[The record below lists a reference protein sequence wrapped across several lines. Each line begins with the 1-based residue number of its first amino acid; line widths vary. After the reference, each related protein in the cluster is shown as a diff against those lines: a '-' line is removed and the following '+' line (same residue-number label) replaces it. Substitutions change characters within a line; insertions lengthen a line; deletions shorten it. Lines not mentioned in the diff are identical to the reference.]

1 MNNRKVLI
9 GVILLA
15 LTTLGCGFSFRAPSF
30 LQSNSSR
37 ATAVPENAQPEV
49 VAPTAESGGS
59 PASSDQVVAEP
70 TAGPTPTL
78 VPSSDRQTFDQE
90 EQVLVNI
97 YQRVNPGVVY
107 IDVVVAATRDQ
118 SGGEGTGSGFVYDKE
133 GHIVTNNH
141 VVADASTINV
151 IFSDGTSAK
160 AKVVGTDSYSDL
172 AVIQVDV
179 PADKLVPVE
188 LGDSTNLQPG
198 QKVIAI
204 GNPYGLAGTM
214 TTGIV
219 SAVGRTLPETGS
231 QSNDDNSSTSTSSFI
246 NPEIIQTDAAIN
258 PGNSGGPLLDSH
270 GMVIGVNTA
279 IRSASSSVTGQAS
292 NSGIGFAVPVNTVKR
307 IIPQLIA
314 EGEVSYPY
322 LGITSRDGLKLS
334 TIADKLGVNVTDGVL
349 VFEVVANGPAAKAG
363 LRGGDAQNTV
373 DVQGAPVPLGGDII
387 TAFNGQP
394 VKDYTD
400 LISKLTSLSK
410 PGDTVT
416 LTILRDGKQQDV
428 KVTVGARPK

>member
-1 MNNRKVLI
+1 VPN
-9 GVILLA
+9 
-15 LTTLGCGFSFRAPSF
+15 SERA
-30 LQSNSSR
+30 
-37 ATAVPENAQPEV
+37 
-49 VAPTAESGGS
+49 
-59 PASSDQVVAEP
+59 
-70 TAGPTPTL
+70 
-78 VPSSDRQTFDQE
+78 TFDQE

-107 IDVVVAATRDQ
+107 IDVVVAATQ
-118 SGGEGTGSGFVYDKE
+118 NESGGEGTGSGFVFDKQ

-188 LGDSTNLQPG
+188 LGDSSNLQPG

-231 QSNDDNSSTSTSSFI
+231 QPNNDNSSTSTGSFI

-258 PGNSGGPLLDSH
+258 PGNSGGPLLDSR
-270 GMVIGVNTA
+270 GLVIGVNTA
-279 IRSASSSVTGQAS
+279 IRSASTGATGQAS

-307 IIPQLIA
+307 VAPQLIS
-314 EGEVSYPY
+314 EGKISYPY

-349 VFEVVANGPAAKAG
+349 VFEVVPNGPAAKAG
-363 LRGGDAQNTV
+363 LRGGNARDTI

-387 TAFNGQP
+387 TAYNGQP

-416 LTILRDGKQQDV
+416 LTILRDGKQQDI
-428 KVTVGARPK
+428 KLTVGERPQ

>member
-1 MNNRKVLI
+1 MNNRKILI

-15 LTTLGCGFSFRAPSF
+15 LTSLGCGVSFRTPSF
-30 LQSNSSR
+30 LQPNSSSATSVSESAQLQS
-37 ATAVPENAQPEV
+37 ATA
-49 VAPTAESGGS
+49 TAESDGN
-59 PASSDQVVAEP
+59 PVSSDQVVAEP

-78 VPSSDRQTFDQE
+78 VPNSDRETFDQE

-107 IDVVVAATRDQ
+107 IDVVVAATQDQ
-118 SGGEGTGSGFVYDKE
+118 SGGEGTGSGFVFDKE

-151 IFSDGTSAK
+151 IFSDGTSAR

-172 AVIQVDV
+172 AVIQVNV

-188 LGDSTNLQPG
+188 LGDSSSLQPG

-231 QSNDDNSSTSTSSFI
+231 QSNNDNSTSTGSFI

-258 PGNSGGPLLDSH
+258 PGNSGGPLLDSR
-270 GMVIGVNTA
+270 GLVIGVNTA
-279 IRSASSSVTGQAS
+279 IRSASSSLTGQAS

-307 IIPQLIA
+307 VIPQLIS
-314 EGEVSYPY
+314 EGKISYPY

-349 VFEVVANGPAAKAG
+349 VFEVVPNGPAAKAG
-363 LRGGDAQNTV
+363 LRGGNAQDTI

-387 TAFNGQP
+387 IAYNGEA

-416 LTILRDGKQQDV
+416 LTILRDGKQQDI
-428 KVTVGARPK
+428 KLTVGERPQ

>member
-1 MNNRKVLI
+1 
-9 GVILLA
+9 
-15 LTTLGCGFSFRAPSF
+15 
-30 LQSNSSR
+30 
-37 ATAVPENAQPEV
+37 
-49 VAPTAESGGS
+49 
-59 PASSDQVVAEP
+59 VVAEP

-78 VPSSDRQTFDQE
+78 VPNSERATFDQE

-107 IDVVVAATRDQ
+107 IDVIVDATQDQ
-118 SGGEGTGSGFVYDKE
+118 SGGEGTGSGFVFDKE

-151 IFSDGTSAK
+151 IFADGTSAK
-160 AKVVGTDSYSDL
+160 AKVVGKDSYSDL
-172 AVIQVDV
+172 AVIQVNV

-188 LGDSTNLQPG
+188 LGDSSSLQPG
-198 QKVIAI
+198 QKVVAI

-219 SAVGRTLPETGS
+219 SAVGRTLAETGS
-231 QSNDDNSSTSTSSFI
+231 QSNNNDNSSSSTSGSFI

-258 PGNSGGPLLDSH
+258 PGNSGGPLLDSR
-270 GMVIGVNTA
+270 GRVIGVNTA
-279 IRSASSSVTGQAS
+279 IRSASSSLTGQAS

-307 IIPQLIA
+307 VIPQLIA
-314 EGEVSYPY
+314 DGEISYPY

-334 TIADKLGVNVTDGVL
+334 TISDKLGVDVTDGVL
-349 VFEVVANGPAAKAG
+349 VFEVVPNGPAAKAG
-363 LRGGDAQNTV
+363 LRGGDAQNTIT
-373 DVQGAPVPLGGDII
+373 VQGAPVPLGGDII

-428 KVTVGARPK
+428 KLTVGSRPK

>member
-1 MNNRKVLI
+1 M
-9 GVILLA
+9 
-15 LTTLGCGFSFRAPSF
+15 
-30 LQSNSSR
+30 
-37 ATAVPENAQPEV
+37 PELVQ
-49 VAPTAESGGS
+49 PTAEATAESNTAPSSSG
-59 PASSDQVVAEP
+59 QVVAEP

-78 VPSSDRQTFDQE
+78 VPSSERSTFDQE

-107 IDVVVAATRDQ
+107 IDVIVDATQTQ
-118 SGGEGTGSGFVYDKE
+118 SGGEGTGSGFVIDKE

-151 IFSDGTSAK
+151 IFSDGTSAR
-160 AKVVGTDSYSDL
+160 AEVVGKDSYSDL
-172 AVIQVDV
+172 AVIKVDV
-179 PADKLVPVE
+179 SADKLVPVE
-188 LGDSTNLQPG
+188 LGDSSALQPG

-214 TTGIV
+214 TTGII

-231 QSNDDNSSTSTSSFI
+231 QSQDENSNSTGSFI

-270 GMVIGVNTA
+270 GRVIGVNTA
-279 IRSASSSVTGQAS
+279 IRSASSSLTGQAS

-307 IIPQLIA
+307 VVPQLISN
-314 EGEVSYPY
+314 GEISYPY

-334 TIADKLGVNVTDGVL
+334 TISKQLGVDVTNGVL
-349 VFEVVANGPAAKAG
+349 VFEVVPNGPADKAG
-363 LRGGDAQNTV
+363 LRGGDQNNV
-373 DVQGAPVPLGGDII
+373 INVQGTPIPLGGDII
-387 TAFNGQP
+387 IAFNGQS
-394 VKDYTD
+394 VEDYTD

-416 LTILRDGKQQDV
+416 LTILRDGKQQDIQ
-428 KVTVGARPK
+428 VTVGARPK

>member
-1 MNNRKVLI
+1 MNNRKILV

-15 LTTLGCGFSFRAPSF
+15 LTSLGCGISFRTPSF
-30 LQSNSSR
+30 MQPNSSN
-37 ATAVPENAQPEV
+37 ATSVPESAQPEA
-49 VAPTAESGGS
+49 VAPTAESDGN
-59 PASSDQVVAEP
+59 PASSGQVVAEP

-78 VPSSDRQTFDQE
+78 VPNSDRATFDQE
-90 EQVLVNI
+90 EEVLVNI

-107 IDVVVAATRDQ
+107 IDVIVDATQDQ
-118 SGGEGTGSGFVYDKE
+118 SGGEGTGSGFVFDKE

-172 AVIQVDV
+172 AVIQVNV
-179 PADKLVPVE
+179 PAEKLVPVE
-188 LGDSTNLQPG
+188 LGDSSSLQPG

-231 QSNDDNSSTSTSSFI
+231 QSNNDNSTSSFI

-258 PGNSGGPLLDSH
+258 PGNSGGPLLDSR
-270 GMVIGVNTA
+270 GRVIGVNTA

-307 IIPQLIA
+307 VAPQLIS
-314 EGEVSYPY
+314 EGKISYPY

-334 TIADKLGVNVTDGVL
+334 TIADKLGVDVTDGVL
-349 VFEVVANGPAAKAG
+349 VFEVVPNGPAAKAG
-363 LRGGDAQNTV
+363 LRGGDAQDTIN
-373 DVQGAPVPLGGDII
+373 VQGAPVPLGGDII
-387 TAFNGQP
+387 IAYNGES

-400 LISKLTSLSK
+400 LITKLTSLSK

-416 LTILRDGKQQDV
+416 LTILRDGKQQDI
-428 KVTVGARPK
+428 KLTVGERPQ

>member
-1 MNNRKVLI
+1 MNNRKILI

-15 LTTLGCGFSFRAPSF
+15 LTSLGCGVSFRTPSF
-30 LQSNSSR
+30 LRSNSSS
-37 ATAVPENAQPEV
+37 ATSVPENAQPQL
-49 VAPTAESGGS
+49 APTAESQATQ
-59 PASSDQVVAEP
+59 ASSDQVVAEP

-78 VPSSDRQTFDQE
+78 VPNSERATFDQE

-107 IDVVVAATRDQ
+107 IDVVVAATQDQ
-118 SGGEGTGSGFVYDKE
+118 SGGEGTGSGFVFDKQ

-188 LGDSTNLQPG
+188 LGDSSNLQPG

-231 QSNDDNSSTSTSSFI
+231 QSNNDNSSTSTGSFI

-270 GMVIGVNTA
+270 GLVIGVNTA
-279 IRSASSSVTGQAS
+279 IRSASTGVTGQAS

-307 IIPQLIA
+307 VAPQLIS
-314 EGEVSYPY
+314 EGKISYPY

-349 VFEVVANGPAAKAG
+349 VFEVVPNGPAAKAG
-363 LRGGDAQNTV
+363 LRGGNAQDTI

-387 TAFNGQP
+387 TAYNGQP

-416 LTILRDGKQQDV
+416 LTILRDGKQQDI
-428 KVTVGARPK
+428 KLTVGERPQ

>member
-1 MNNRKVLI
+1 MNNRKILI

-15 LTTLGCGFSFRAPSF
+15 FTSLGCGLSFRTPSF
-30 LQSNSSR
+30 LQPNSSSPTVAPESAQPAL
-37 ATAVPENAQPEV
+37 ATA
-49 VAPTAESGGS
+49 TASS
-59 PASSDQVVAEP
+59 DANPASSGQVAAEP

-78 VPSSDRQTFDQE
+78 VPSSDRSTFDQE

-107 IDVVVAATRDQ
+107 IDVIVAATQSQ
-118 SGGEGTGSGFVYDKE
+118 SGGEGTGSGFVFDKL

-141 VVADASTINV
+141 VVADATTINV
-151 IFSDGTSAK
+151 IFSDGTAVQ

-172 AVIQVDV
+172 AVIQVNV
-179 PADKLVPVE
+179 PADKLVPVD
-188 LGDSTNLQPG
+188 LGDSSNLQPG

-219 SAVGRTLPETGS
+219 SAVGRTLPETGN
-231 QSNDDNSSTSTSSFI
+231 QTSNNSTSSGSFV

-270 GMVIGVNTA
+270 GRVIGVNTA
-279 IRSASSSVTGQAS
+279 IRSASTGATGQAS

-307 IIPQLIA
+307 VIPQLISQ
-314 EGEVSYPY
+314 GKISYPY

-349 VFEVVANGPAAKAG
+349 VFEVVPNGPAAKAG
-363 LRGGDAQNTV
+363 LRGGDVQNTI

-387 TAFNGQP
+387 IAYNGQA

-400 LISKLTSLSK
+400 LISKLTAISK

-428 KVTVGARPK
+428 KLTVGERPQ

>member
-1 MNNRKVLI
+1 MNNRKIFI

-15 LTTLGCGFSFRAPSF
+15 LTSLGCGLSFRTPSF
-30 LQSNSSR
+30 LQSNPSS
-37 ATAVPENAQPEV
+37 ATVAPESAQPA
-49 VAPTAESGGS
+49 VATPTAQGNSNS
-59 PASSDQVVAEP
+59 ASTGQVVAEP

-78 VPSSDRQTFDQE
+78 VPNSDRSTFDQE

-107 IDVVVAATRDQ
+107 IDVVVAATQNQ
-118 SGGEGTGSGFVYDKE
+118 SGGEGTGSGFVFDKV

-141 VVADASTINV
+141 VVADATTINV
-151 IFSDGTSAK
+151 IFSDGTAAQ

-172 AVIQVDV
+172 AVIQVNV
-179 PADKLVPVE
+179 PADKLVPVD
-188 LGDSTNLQPG
+188 LGDSSNLQPG

-231 QSNDDNSSTSTSSFI
+231 QTNNNSTSSGSFV

-270 GMVIGVNTA
+270 GRVIGVNTA
-279 IRSASSSVTGQAS
+279 IRSASTGVTGQAS

-307 IIPQLIA
+307 VIPQLISQ
-314 EGEVSYPY
+314 GKISYPY

-349 VFEVVANGPAAKAG
+349 VFEVVPNGPAAKAG
-363 LRGGDAQNTV
+363 LRGGDVQNTI

-387 TAFNGQP
+387 IDYNGQA

-428 KVTVGARPK
+428 KLTVGERPQ

>member
-1 MNNRKVLI
+1 MNNRKILV

-15 LTTLGCGFSFRAPSF
+15 LTSLGCGISFRTPSF
-30 LQSNSSR
+30 MQPNSSN
-37 ATAVPENAQPEV
+37 ATS
-49 VAPTAESGGS
+49 VAPTAESDGNS
-59 PASSDQVVAEP
+59 ASSGQVVAEP

-78 VPSSDRQTFDQE
+78 VPNSDRATFDQE
-90 EQVLVNI
+90 EEVLVNI

-107 IDVVVAATRDQ
+107 IDVIVDATQDQ
-118 SGGEGTGSGFVYDKE
+118 SGGEGTGSGFVFDKE

-160 AKVVGTDSYSDL
+160 AKVIGTDSYSDL
-172 AVIQVDV
+172 AVIQVNV
-179 PADKLVPVE
+179 PAEKLVPVE
-188 LGDSTNLQPG
+188 LGDSSSLQPG

-231 QSNDDNSSTSTSSFI
+231 QSNNDNSTGSFI

-258 PGNSGGPLLDSH
+258 PGNSGGPLLDSR
-270 GMVIGVNTA
+270 GRVIGVNTA

-307 IIPQLIA
+307 VAPQLIS
-314 EGEVSYPY
+314 EGKISYPY

-334 TIADKLGVNVTDGVL
+334 TIADKLGVDVTDGVL
-349 VFEVVANGPAAKAG
+349 VFEVVPNGPAAKAG
-363 LRGGDAQNTV
+363 LRGGDAQDTIN
-373 DVQGAPVPLGGDII
+373 VQGAPVPLGGDII
-387 TAFNGQP
+387 IAYNGES

-400 LISKLTSLSK
+400 LITKLTSLSK

-416 LTILRDGKQQDV
+416 LTILRDGKQQDI
-428 KVTVGARPK
+428 KLTVGERPQ